1 MNGGEISY
9 SEMYLSFWT
18 YPDQYL
24 ELSYS
29 LFSIL
34 FTLRSVNCHVLVFL
48 DNYKGLNEIE
58 TETEGEKMSSALRHQ
73 HARPQISILIF
84 LQLSPHDLIDS

>member
-9 SEMYLSFWT
+9 SDMYLSFWT

-73 HARPQISILIF
+73 HARSQISILIF